1 MEISRFAKCALF
13 NLVNQTQRRYRF
25 AMVML
30 PLEIS
35 SNFCVFV
42 IKVHVAARIDTTSI
56 FNERKL
62 HIIQLS
68 NAINAQ
74 RIYLGSRTLL
84 NIINIM
90 QLKSVVPFLLLRSFV
105 AYVCLR

>member
-1 MEISRFAKCALF
+1 MKAQDDEEWKSAGLPNVHFLTLLTKHRGVIILP
-13 NLVNQTQRRYRF
+13 L
-25 AMVML
+25 MVVLL
-30 PLEIS
+30 PLEIYS
-35 SNFCVFV
+35 LFFVFV

-74 RIYLGSRTLL
+74 RIYLGSQTLS
-84 NIINIM
+84 NII
-90 QLKSVVPFLLLRSFV
+90 S
-105 AYVCLR
+105 